1 MKEMA
6 TQQEEWN
13 DWVGELF
20 APAVDVTVKDLLGEK
35 TPEEETV
42 IKARIKHVSAFDPE
56 AIRKVYERVRL
67 MSVMD
72 DEMKAQ
78 QQLPGTEKTAI
89 TDGETVEEKPQKKT
103 VEVELDNSCI
113 WDSDEISILRQ
124 AFKSVKGENIR
135 LTGRCKELEK
145 RNLYLETRLGT
156 LSGEVE
162 SKAVKIT
169 DINKAN
175 SRMKIHC
182 EKLQD
187 ELDHA
192 NARLTAMEEI
202 FSEISSEKGAMV
214 KEVHELRVQR
224 DKDRMEKGRLE
235 LNLESVQNA
244 AESEKLAAGE
254 SVKVQCQMEI
264 MELEKRVAELTA
276 DLANERRVHGIT
288 KRGLDH
294 LRQHFAS
301 LPLSNIVPPN
311 SVRSDQVSRFQ
322 Y

>member
-1 MKEMA
+1 MA
-6 TQQEEWN
+6 TNQKEWT

-20 APAVDVTVKDLLGEK
+20 PPAVDVTVKDLLGEK

-42 IKARIKHVSAFDPE
+42 IKARIKHVSAFNPE
-56 AIRKVYERVRL
+56 AIRQVYERVHL

-72 DEMKAQ
+72 EEMKSQ
-78 QQLPGTEKTAI
+78 QRLKTEKQAT
-89 TDGETVEEKPQKKT
+89 TVSSDGETSKEKPQKKT

-113 WDSDEISILRQ
+113 WDSEEISILRE
-124 AFKSVKGENIR
+124 AFKSVKEENVR
-135 LTGRCKELEK
+135 LTGRNKELEK
-145 RNLYLETRLGT
+145 RNLYLETRMGK

-162 SKAVKIT
+162 TKAVKIT

-202 FSEISSEKGAMV
+202 FSEISAEKSAMV

-224 DKDRMEKGRLE
+224 DKDRMDKGRLE

-244 AESEKLAAGE
+244 AESEKLAAEE
-254 SVKVQCQMEI
+254 SVKIQCQIEI
-264 MELEKRVAELTA
+264 MELQKRVAELTA
-276 DLANERRVHGIT
+276 DLANERRVHGVT

-301 LPLSNIVPPN
+301 LPLSNIIPPN
-311 SVRSDQVSRFQ
+311 SVRTDQVSKFK

>member
-1 MKEMA
+1 MA
-6 TQQEEWN
+6 TQRKEWN

-20 APAVDVTVKDLLGEK
+20 APAVDVSVKDLLGEK

-42 IKARIKHVSAFDPE
+42 IKAKIKHVSSFDPE

-72 DEMKAQ
+72 DEMKSQ
-78 QQLPGTEKTAI
+78 QQMETEKPTV
-89 TDGETVEEKPQKKT
+89 TDSEVPLKEQPQKKT

-113 WDSDEISILRQ
+113 WDSDEISVLRE

-135 LTGRCKELEK
+135 LTGRNKELEK

-162 SKAVKIT
+162 NKSVKIT

-175 SRMKIHC
+175 SRLKIHC

-202 FSEISSEKGAMV
+202 FSEISSEKAAMV

-254 SVKVQCQMEI
+254 SVKVQCQLEI

-276 DLANERRVHGIT
+276 DLANERRVHGVT

-311 SVRSDQVSRFQ
+311 SVRADQVAKFQ

>member
-1 MKEMA
+1 MA
-6 TQQEEWN
+6 TNQKEWT

-20 APAVDVTVKDLLGEK
+20 PPAVDVTVKDLLGEK

-42 IKARIKHVSAFDPE
+42 IKARIKHVSAFNPE
-56 AIRKVYERVRL
+56 AIRQVYERVHL

-72 DEMKAQ
+72 EEMKSQ
-78 QQLPGTEKTAI
+78 QRLKTEKQAT
-89 TDGETVEEKPQKKT
+89 TDGETSKEKPQKKT

-113 WDSDEISILRQ
+113 WDSEEISILRE
-124 AFKSVKGENIR
+124 AFKSVKEENVR
-135 LTGRCKELEK
+135 LTGRNKELEK
-145 RNLYLETRLGT
+145 RNLYLETRMGK

-162 SKAVKIT
+162 TKAVKIT

-202 FSEISSEKGAMV
+202 FSEISAEKSAMV

-224 DKDRMEKGRLE
+224 DKDRMDKGRLE

-244 AESEKLAAGE
+244 AESEKLAAEE
-254 SVKVQCQMEI
+254 SVKIQCQIEI
-264 MELEKRVAELTA
+264 MELQKRVAELTA
-276 DLANERRVHGIT
+276 DLANERRVHGVT

-301 LPLSNIVPPN
+301 LPLSNIIPPN
-311 SVRSDQVSRFQ
+311 SVRTDQVSKFK

>member
-6 TQQEEWN
+6 TQQKEWN

-42 IKARIKHVSAFDPE
+42 IKSRIKHVSAFDPE
-56 AIRKVYERVRL
+56 AVRRVYERVHL

-72 DEMKAQ
+72 EEMKAQ
-78 QQLPGTEKTAI
+78 KQSEAENLASK
-89 TDGETVEEKPQKKT
+89 DGETPEELPQKKT
-103 VEVELDNSCI
+103 VQVELDDSCI
-113 WDSDEISILRQ
+113 WDSDEISILRE
-124 AFKSVKGENIR
+124 AFKSVKGENLR

-145 RNLYLETRLGT
+145 RNLYLESRLGT
-156 LSGEVE
+156 LSGEVD
-162 SKAVKIT
+162 SKATKIT
-169 DINKAN
+169 DFNRAN
-175 SRMKIHC
+175 SRLKIHC

-202 FSEISSEKGAMV
+202 FSEISTEKSAMI
-214 KEVHELRVQR
+214 KEVQELRIQR
-224 DKDRMEKGRLE
+224 DKDRMDKGRLE

-244 AESEKLAAGE
+244 AESEKLAVE
-254 SVKVQCQMEI
+254 ENVKIQCQIEI
-264 MELEKRVAELTA
+264 IELQKRVAELTA
-276 DLANERRVHGIT
+276 DLANEKRVHTIT

-294 LRQHFAS
+294 LRSHFAS
-301 LPLSNIVPPN
+301 LPLSHIVPPN
-311 SVRSDQVSRFQ
+311 SVRTDQVSKFQ